1 MDMQIYGLVGKSGT
15 GKSYQAMNVAK
26 EKNID
31 YIIDDGLLISGS
43 AILAG
48 KSAKRQATKV
58 GAIKTALYT
67 DQDHRDQV
75 AEEIIRQNPDAML
88 ILGTSEGMIR
98 KIADRLKLSSAI
110 EILKIEDIST
120 EEEIETAIKQRKELG
135 KHVIP
140 VPAVQLKKHFSGYL
154 LDPLSIFKR
163 WGGKHILSE
172 KSVVR
177 PTFSYLG
184 NFVISDKVITDI
196 ISGIVNKT
204 GGVSSVSRVMVI
216 SSEGGITIQ
225 VVAIMD
231 YGCRII
237 EVAKTFQKSIAEMVA
252 LMTAFNIISVN
263 IEVKGLK

>member
-1 MDMQIYGLVGKSGT
+1 MQIYGLVGKSGT

-43 AILAG
+43 TILSG
-48 KSAKRQATKV
+48 KSAKRQSTKV
-58 GAIKTALYT
+58 GAIKTALFT
-67 DQDHRDQV
+67 EQEHRDSV
-75 AEEIIRQNPDAML
+75 ASEIISQNPEAIL
-88 ILGTSEGMIR
+88 ILGTSEAMIM
-98 KIADRLKLSSAI
+98 KITGRLDLPSPA
-110 EILKIEDIST
+110 EIFKIEDVAS
-120 EEEIETAIKQRKELG
+120 EQEIETAIKQRKELG

-154 LDPLSIFKR
+154 LDPLSIFKN
-163 WGGKHILSE
+163 WGGKHSLLE

-196 ISGIVNKT
+196 VNVIGGQT
-204 GGVSSVSRVMVI
+204 AGVSSVSRVMVI
-216 SSEGGITIQ
+216 SLEGGIAVQ
-225 VVAIMD
+225 VVTILD
-231 YGCRII
+231 YGCKVI
-237 EVAKTFQKSIAEMVA
+237 EVAKVFQKSVAEMVA